1 MSIKQQTRP
10 FQRPEPLRLELG
22 ETVRIVVEQSDNAEH
37 IALHS
42 TTPKRRCTGATCKLC
57 AADIGKRESW
67 VLNVYA
73 NNALRNLW
81 LSKAEFASLGAAL
94 VGDSGQCAV
103 DVTCEAQT
111 DSKTGSPKL
120 GKDGRPYT
128 TLRFS
133 YVAVL
138 CDDDGEVIDDGR

>member
-22 ETVRIVVEQSDNAEH
+22 ETVRIVVEQSDNAEY

-67 VLNVYA
+67 VLNVYV

-81 LSKAEFASLGAAL
+81 MSKAEFASLGAAL

-103 DVTCEAQT
+103 GVMCEAQT

-133 YVAVL
+133 YVAAL